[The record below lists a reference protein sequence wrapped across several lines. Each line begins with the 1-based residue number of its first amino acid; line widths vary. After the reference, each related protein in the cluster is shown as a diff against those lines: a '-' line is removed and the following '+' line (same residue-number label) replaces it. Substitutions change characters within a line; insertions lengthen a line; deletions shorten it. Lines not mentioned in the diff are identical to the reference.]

1 MILHRVTRTIRNKLE
16 TFDESGMGYWR
27 VRATLSDGRVFDN
40 VYVNDAYQLG
50 FPELTPFSAADIID
64 VEWGGYRGNQATG
77 IPVLVLDPA
86 T

>member
-1 MILHRVTRTIRNKLE
+1 MISHRVTRTIRSKLE

-40 VYVNDAYQLG
+40 VYLNDAYQLG
-50 FPELTPFSAADIID
+50 FPELTPFAAADIID
-64 VEWGGYRGNQATG
+64 VEWAGYRGNQATG
-77 IPVLVLDPA
+77 IPVLVLDRA

>member
-1 MILHRVTRTIRNKLE
+1 MIPHRVIRTIRNKLD

-50 FPELTPFSAADIID
+50 FPELTPFAAADIID
-64 VEWGGYRGNQATG
+64 VEWGGYRGGQSTG
-77 IPVLVLDPA
+77 IPVLVLDRA